1 LLDSLLQETSKK
13 MSGFS
18 LKFAKTIDK
27 KKLEDSKIRDESTK
41 DGNNELDFIKDVS
54 DKRITGTIV
63 KKKVEELVIP
73 LISKNKWR
81 SEEGENKTDKKSGKE
96 ESKKSAKDDSKK
108 DESGKELTIEQ
119 QAARELIEDS
129 KRQLEEWSKGEN
141 GPDVDQVPLLLSNA
155 VPKGFETD
163 ENLDVSLRAEQSNL
177 DDYENV
183 PVEKFGL
190 AMLRGMGWK
199 VDEGIGGFKKQVI
212 ATIDP
217 VVRPKGLGLGAA
229 KPKSNKA
236 ETKEGEEKLELK
248 RGAFVQI
255 TSGKQTGLYGE
266 IEGMDE
272 ETARVVLKLALG
284 GEKVSVSENSIKLVT
299 KKEFKDWGKIVNKD
313 KYKKFKADQDK
324 TNGKQRSLSPDDMVD
339 DGKNS
344 RKRKSE
350 KSSSKNTQRRS
361 RSRSRSPDVKI
372 LKSSKKTWLRPDLRV
387 RCIDKKYKDGR
398 YFNEKIIVID
408 VVTNDSCDCKTE
420 EGKILQDMRT
430 DKLETVIPRETGSIV
445 QIVGGDF
452 KGELAELMKKDKA
465 KCRAYIRPL
474 TSQNIIKKDYED
486 VCSFAGRVEEYD

>member
-1 LLDSLLQETSKK
+1 

-18 LKFAKTIDK
+18 FKISKTIDT

-41 DGNNELDFIKDVS
+41 DGNNELDYIKDVS
-54 DKRITGTIV
+54 GKRITGTII
-63 KKKVEELVIP
+63 KKKQEELVIP
-73 LISKNKWR
+73 LISKNKWNIGD
-81 SEEGENKTDKKSGKE
+81 SLNKTDKKSGKE
-96 ESKKSAKDDSKK
+96 ENKKPAKDDTKK
-108 DESGKELTIEQ
+108 DDKELTIEE

-141 GPDVDQVPLLLSNA
+141 GPDVDHVPLLLSNA

-163 ENLDVSLRAEQSNL
+163 ENLDVSLRAEQSSL
-177 DDYENV
+177 DDYESI

-212 ATIDP
+212 STIDP

-229 KPKSNKA
+229 KPKSNKV

-272 ETARVVLKLALG
+272 ETARVVMKLVLG

-313 KYKKFKADQDK
+313 KYKKFKKDQDE
-324 TNGKQRSLSPDDMVD
+324 TNGKERRSLSPDDMVD
-339 DGKNS
+339 DGKDS

-350 KSSSKNTQRRS
+350 KSKNTSRRS
-361 RSRSRSPDVKI
+361 RSRSTSPDIKKV
-372 LKSSKKTWLRPDLRV
+372 KSSKRTWLRPDLRV

-398 YFNEKIIVID
+398 YFNEKVIVID
-408 VVTNDSCDCKTE
+408 VVTNDSCDCKTD
-420 EGKILQDMRT
+420 EGKMLQDMRT

-452 KGELAELMKKDKA
+452 KGELAELMEKDKA
-465 KCRAYIRPL
+465 KCRAYVRLL
-474 TSQNIIKKDYED
+474 TSQNVVKKDYED

>member
-1 LLDSLLQETSKK
+1 

-18 LKFAKTIDK
+18 FKISKTIDT

-41 DGNNELDFIKDVS
+41 DGNDELDYIKDVS
-54 DKRITGTIV
+54 GKRITGTII
-63 KKKVEELVIP
+63 KKKEEELVIP
-73 LISKNKWR
+73 LISKNKWNIGD
-81 SEEGENKTDKKSGKE
+81 SLNKTDKKSGKE
-96 ESKKSAKDDSKK
+96 ESKKPAKDDTKK
-108 DESGKELTIEQ
+108 DDKELTIEE

-141 GPDVDQVPLLLSNA
+141 GPDVDHVPLLLSNA

-163 ENLDVSLRAEQSNL
+163 ENLDVSLRAEQSSL
-177 DDYENV
+177 DDYESI

-212 ATIDP
+212 STIDP

-229 KPKSNKA
+229 KPKSNKV

-272 ETARVVLKLALG
+272 ETARVVMKLVLG

-313 KYKKFKADQDK
+313 KYKKFKKDQDE
-324 TNGKQRSLSPDDMVD
+324 TNGKERRSLSPDDMVD
-339 DGKNS
+339 DGKDS

-350 KSSSKNTQRRS
+350 KSKNNARRS
-361 RSRSRSPDVKI
+361 RSRSTSPDIKKV
-372 LKSSKKTWLRPDLRV
+372 KSSKRTWLRPDLRV

-398 YFNEKIIVID
+398 YFNEKVIVID
-408 VVTNDSCDCKTE
+408 VVTNDSCDCKTD
-420 EGKILQDMRT
+420 EGKMLQDMRT

-452 KGELAELMKKDKA
+452 KGELAELMEKDKA
-465 KCRAYIRPL
+465 KCRAYVRLL
-474 TSQNIIKKDYED
+474 TSQNVVKKDYED

>member
-1 LLDSLLQETSKK
+1 

-18 LKFAKTIDK
+18 FKISKTIDT

-41 DGNNELDFIKDVS
+41 DGNNELDYIKDVS
-54 DKRITGTIV
+54 GKRITGTII
-63 KKKVEELVIP
+63 KKKQEELVIP
-73 LISKNKWR
+73 LISKNKWNIGD
-81 SEEGENKTDKKSGKE
+81 SLNKTDKKSGKE
-96 ESKKSAKDDSKK
+96 ENKKPAKDDTKK
-108 DESGKELTIEQ
+108 DDKELTIEE

-141 GPDVDQVPLLLSNA
+141 GPDVDHVPLLLSNA

-163 ENLDVSLRAEQSNL
+163 ENLDVSLRAEQSSL
-177 DDYENV
+177 DDYESI

-212 ATIDP
+212 STIDP

-229 KPKSNKA
+229 KPKSNKV

-272 ETARVVLKLALG
+272 ETARVVMKLVLG

-313 KYKKFKADQDK
+313 KYKKFKKDQDE
-324 TNGKQRSLSPDDMVD
+324 TNGKERRSLSPDDMVD
-339 DGKNS
+339 DGKDS

-350 KSSSKNTQRRS
+350 KSKNTARRS
-361 RSRSRSPDVKI
+361 RSRSTSPDIKKV
-372 LKSSKKTWLRPDLRV
+372 KSSKRTWLRPDLRV

-398 YFNEKIIVID
+398 YFNEKVIVID
-408 VVTNDSCDCKTE
+408 VVTNDSCDCKTD
-420 EGKILQDMRT
+420 EGKMLQDMRT

-452 KGELAELMKKDKA
+452 KGELAELMEKDKA
-465 KCRAYIRPL
+465 KCRAYVRLL
-474 TSQNIIKKDYED
+474 TSQNVVKKDYED